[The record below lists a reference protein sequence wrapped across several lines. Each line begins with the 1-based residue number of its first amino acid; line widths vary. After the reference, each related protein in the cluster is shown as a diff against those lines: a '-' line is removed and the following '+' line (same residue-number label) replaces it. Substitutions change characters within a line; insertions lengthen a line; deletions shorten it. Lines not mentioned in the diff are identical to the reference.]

1 MSVIKGQRRLRKIA
15 QNLEEDSPLSNVDKQ
30 FLINALKQISFGE
43 NAEFALQVRA
53 KRGER
58 NSRRNTLRKFNDQ
71 LIFSWIY
78 TATMTEKDGGLG
90 MTIKEAASVIKEN
103 FPNLP
108 TEETLVRQ
116 YNNAKKDLGNIF
128 YIHEI

>member
-1 MSVIKGQRRLRKIA
+1 MSVIKGQRRLRNIA
-15 QNLEEDSPLSNVDKQ
+15 RNLEDNTALSEVDKQ

-43 NAEFALQVRA
+43 NADIALQVRA

-58 NSRRNTLRKFNDQ
+58 NSNRNRLRKFNDQ

-78 TATMTEKDGGLG
+78 TATMPEKDGGLG

-108 TEETLVRQ
+108 TEDTLVRQ
-116 YNNAKKDLGNIF
+116 YSTAKKKLGIF
-128 YIHEI
+128 FDINEI

>member
-1 MSVIKGQRRLRKIA
+1 MSVIKGQRRLRNIA
-15 QNLEEDSPLSNVDKQ
+15 RNLEDNTALSEGDKQ

-43 NAEFALQVRA
+43 NAETALQVKA

-58 NSRRNTLRKFNDQ
+58 NSYANQLRKFNDQ

-78 TATMTEKDGGLG
+78 TATMSEKDGGLSL
-90 MTIKEAASVIKEN
+90 TIKEAASVIKEN

-116 YNNAKKDLGNIF
+116 YNSAKKDLGNIF
-128 YIHEI
+128 YINEI